1 MGFRVFNATNDHIT
15 KLSPTREFLQA
26 QSPGTPFTREMEE
39 SEALF
44 SNVKIKQL
52 LDFVEKH
59 PWRIYS

>member
-1 MGFRVFNATNDHIT
+1 
-15 KLSPTREFLQA
+15 LQA
-26 QSPGTPFTREMEE
+26 QSPGTPFARDMEE

-59 PWRIYS
+59 PWRTYSKLGEEGCYVKHEE